1 MTDAPTAQ
9 FVDAPTGIFVD
20 APTGPLAGAKVLELA
35 QVVAG
40 PTCGFM
46 LADLGAEVIKIER
59 VPGGDDTR
67 RMTPPEIDGESAAF
81 MMLNRNK
88 RGIALNL
95 KNPEGKEVFLKL
107 ARGSDVVIEN
117 FRKGAMDRLGLGY
130 EALAKENP
138 ALIYAA
144 ISGFG
149 RSGPYA
155 ERGGYDLV
163 AQAMSGLMSI
173 TGEGPG
179 RAPVKIGSPVC
190 DYNAGV
196 LTALGIVSAY
206 VHRLK
211 SGQGQFLD
219 TSLFEAGISATF
231 HQSAMYFATGV
242 TPAPLGS
249 GHPLSAPYQA
259 YETSDG
265 WITVGAGNQ
274 ANWARLCKAL
284 GAPELVEDARFATN
298 DDRMANLDAMNS
310 ELDPLFAK
318 HTIDQLM
325 DAFEQEGVPA
335 GPVLDIAEMSEDPQ
349 AIAREMTPEVTHAR
363 LGPVRTLGSPIKFS
377 GTPTNLRSGAPILGQ
392 HTAEIMRDLGYS
404 DADIDRLAGDGAV
417 IVG

>member
-1 MTDAPTAQ
+1 VKDNDMTNQ
-9 FVDAPTGIFVD
+9 
-20 APTGPLAGAKVLELA
+20 PTGPLAGARVLELA

-46 LADLGAEVIKIER
+46 LADLGADVIKIER

-81 MMLNRNK
+81 LMLNRNK

-95 KNPEGKEVFLKL
+95 KNPEGRDVFLGL
-107 ARGSDVVIEN
+107 ARDADVVIEN

-130 EALAKENP
+130 DALAERNP

-179 RAPVKIGSPVC
+179 RTPVKIGSPVC
-190 DYNAGV
+190 DFNAG
-196 LTALGIVSAY
+196 LLAALGIVSAY

-211 SGQGQFLD
+211 TGKGQFLD

-231 HQSAMYFATGV
+231 HQSAMYFATGI
-242 TPAPLGS
+242 TPGPLGS

-259 YETSDG
+259 YATSDG

-274 ANWARLCKAL
+274 ANWGRLCAAL
-284 GAPELVEDARFATN
+284 GAPQLTDDARFATN
-298 DDRMANLDAMNS
+298 DDRMANLDTMNA
-310 ELDPLFAK
+310 ELDPLFAS
-318 HTIDQLM
+318 HSTDALM
-325 DAFEQEGVPA
+325 DAFEKAGVPA
-335 GPVLDIAEMSEDPQ
+335 GPVQDIAAMARDPQ
-349 AIAREMTPEVTHAR
+349 VAARDMTPEVEHSR

-377 GTPTNLRSGAPILGQ
+377 ETPTNLRHGAPMLGE
-392 HTAEIMRDLGYS
+392 HTAEIMREQGYS
-404 DADIDRLAGDGAV
+404 ESDIERLAADGAI
-417 IVG
+417 IVAEPIA